1 MDTSAQGRTLAVRIV
16 AIVTVCLAGW
26 ALMGV
31 YAVGPSFAAYVA
43 PTRAFLRAAVAG
55 DTAALAR
62 AGADPA
68 AVRWALVAGRR
79 DTVALREL
87 DRGLALGSG
96 KRKADSTV
104 VWFNARG
111 RGRCAYWSLT
121 MVYVGNAASRRIDE
135 ARVYCSAT
143 VTTPSGLIVASGA
156 GPT

>member
-1 MDTSAQGRTLAVRIV
+1 MDASAPGRTVAVRIV

-26 ALMGV
+26 AMMGV
-31 YAVGPSFAAYVA
+31 YSVGPSFAAYVA

-55 DTAALAR
+55 DSAALAR

-68 AVRWALVAGRR
+68 VVRWALVAGHR
-79 DTVALREL
+79 DTVALQEL
-87 DRGLALGSG
+87 DRGLSLGSG

-121 MVYVGNAASRRIDE
+121 MVYVGDGAPRRIDE
-135 ARVYCSAT
+135 VRVYCSST
-143 VTTPSGLIVASGA
+143 VTTPSGLVVPTGA